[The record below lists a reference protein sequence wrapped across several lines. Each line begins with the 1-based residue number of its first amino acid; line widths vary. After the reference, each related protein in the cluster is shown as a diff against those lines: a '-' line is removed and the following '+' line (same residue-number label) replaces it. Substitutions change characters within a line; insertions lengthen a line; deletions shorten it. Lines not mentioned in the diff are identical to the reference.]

1 MNGVYDIVKAFKKRY
16 PLTICH
22 RLRAHSK
29 VVEKHLNPG
38 ETVSYAFAGQ
48 KNEKL
53 FDIFDTAIVAVTNHR
68 ILVVQKKVFF
78 GYSLNSITPDLYNDT
93 KIKAGLLFGVIEID
107 TVKEKLV
114 FSDLSKSALPE
125 IETEISSFMIEAKQR
140 YVEK

>member
-1 MNGVYDIVKAFKKRY
+1 MNGVYAKVKEFKRKY
-16 PLTICH
+16 PLTISH

-38 ETVSYAFAGQ
+38 EIVTYAFAAQ

-93 KIKAGLLFGVIEID
+93 KVKAGIIFGTIEID
-107 TVKEKLV
+107 TVKEKLIY
-114 FSDLSKSALPE
+114 SDISKGALPE
-125 IETEISSFMIEAKQR
+125 IETEISSFMIEAKKK
-140 YVEK
+140 YIEK